1 MLIFSCISLFS
12 LERTR
17 PRVQIIF
24 FSIIWIS
31 NLALPI
37 SNTSQH
43 QSNLISEEKQF
54 ATITTW
60 LSILNLMLLALAW
73 DKIIFVSS
81 WLIVI
86 NSLFVTIFRK
96 MINYFLTTKNIFLD
110 NEKSSFPPTCW
121 NQSQDFN
128 LKSLIENF
136 QSQKNQY
143 N

>member
-121 NQSQDFN
+121 NQSQYFN

-136 QSQKNQY
+136 QSQKNKY